1 MSQIAA
7 SAATA
12 LDAVDWAAWQDRW
25 DRQQA
30 GYLPDREDQLAL
42 MFDIVDRL
50 IGPPARLLDLA
61 CGPGSISHRAARL
74 FPDAEIVGID
84 MDPFLLEL
92 ARRSNDSERVRFAE
106 TDLREDD
113 WDTVLGDAPFD
124 AVCSATALHYLEP
137 GRLAE
142 VAQVLGRRVRPG
154 GVIVNIDTMRLGPA
168 QLPRLDALAAG
179 MRQHIWDG
187 SHADG
192 VEDWASWWAAA
203 HDVPAFAD
211 LLAARE
217 HRFRTKRQGAEIT
230 LTDMHEAFRKAG
242 FAETGVLAQVADKHT
257 FVAIR

>member
-7 SAATA
+7 N
-12 LDAVDWAAWQDRW
+12 LDTVDWAAWQDRW

-30 GYLPDREDQLAL
+30 GYLPDREDQFAL
-42 MFDIVDRL
+42 MLDVVDRL
-50 IGPPARLLDLA
+50 IGEPARLLDLA
-61 CGPGSISHRAARL
+61 CGPGSISHRAARR
-74 FPDAEIVGID
+74 FPAAAILGID

-92 ARRSNDSERVRFAE
+92 ARRSNGSERVRFAE
-106 TDLREDD
+106 TDLREDG
-113 WDTVLGDAPFD
+113 WDTVLGDDPFD
-124 AVCSATALHYLEP
+124 AVCTATALHYLEA

-154 GVIVNIDTMRLGPA
+154 GVFVNVDTMRLGPA

-179 MRQHIWDG
+179 LRQHIWDG
-187 SHADG
+187 SHTAG

-203 HDVPAFAD
+203 RAVPAFAD

-217 HRFRTKRQGAEIT
+217 HRFRTKRQGPDIT

-242 FAETGVLAQVADKHT
+242 FAETGVIAQVADKHT